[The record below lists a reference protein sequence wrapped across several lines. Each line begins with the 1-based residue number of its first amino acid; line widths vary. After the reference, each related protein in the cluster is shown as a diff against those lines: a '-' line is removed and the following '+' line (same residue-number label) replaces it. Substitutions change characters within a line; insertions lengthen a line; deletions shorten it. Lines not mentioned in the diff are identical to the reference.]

1 MFTGIITDIGE
12 IIDINQKG
20 DLEIKIQTN
29 YDLRKLQ
36 IGASVAHDGIC
47 LTITDIISNTKH
59 NFYTVEVSAETISK
73 TNISKSQTKWGPGKK
88 INLERP
94 LKIGDEL
101 GGHIVTGHVDGLAK
115 VVKIFDE
122 GDSTRMMFEIPES
135 IVPFIAEKGS
145 VCLNGTSLTINEVK
159 ENVFG
164 INFIQHTKENTTWGE
179 TKIGDYINL
188 EIDILAR
195 YVAKIFDQKRINEKR

>member
-1 MFTGIITDIGE
+1 MFTGIITDVGN
-12 IIDINQKG
+12 IIEVNQKG

-29 YDLRKLQ
+29 YNLKKMQ

-47 LTITDIISNTKH
+47 LTVTDVVSKKNN

-73 TNISKSQTKWGPGKK
+73 TNISKLQTKWKKGKK

-115 VVKIFDE
+115 VIDIFDE
-122 GDSTRMMFEIPES
+122 GDSTRMMFEVPKNIIPY
-135 IVPFIAEKGS
+135 IAEKGS
-145 VCLNGTSLTINEVK
+145 VCLNGTSLTINEVNK
-159 ENVFG
+159 NVFG

-179 TKIGDYINL
+179 TKIGDYVNL
-188 EIDILAR
+188 EIDVLAR
-195 YVAKIFDQKRINEKR
+195 YVAKIFDQKRLNE